1 MKVRNVIFEFGAVP
15 LAAYGLVASWRRP
28 HESQQGRWVPGV
40 IVMQSS
46 TVDDGVF
53 SPAAEVTVNG
63 VEALTLL
70 RSAIDEALK
79 ASQP

>member
-1 MKVRNVIFEFGAVP
+1 MSSNVIFEFGAVP

-28 HESQQGRWVPGV
+28 RDNERGRWIPSVV
-40 IVMQSS
+40 VLQSS

-53 SPAAEVTVNG
+53 TPTTDVTVSG

-79 ASQP
+79 GQQT